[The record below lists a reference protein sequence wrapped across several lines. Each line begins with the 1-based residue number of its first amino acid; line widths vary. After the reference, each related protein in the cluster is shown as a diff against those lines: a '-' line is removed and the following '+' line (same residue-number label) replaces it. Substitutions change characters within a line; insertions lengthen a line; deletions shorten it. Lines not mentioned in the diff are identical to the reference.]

1 MHNDYAININTS
13 KRLKKI
19 DRVQIR
25 RDTSDLWEKRNPI
38 LFEGE
43 IGYDINLNKLKI
55 GNGRH
60 SWNSLAFLDISNIS
74 LVDYRSSFDDNY
86 IYSGFLLNN
95 GIIIKRSQDNVEEFA
110 ENTTDLEVD
119 WSNRLNL
126 TYN

>member
-1 MHNDYAININTS
+1 MHSDYAININTS

-43 IGYDINLNKLKI
+43 IGYDIDLNKIKI
-55 GNGRH
+55 GNGRN

-74 LVDYRSSFDDNY
+74 LVDYRSSFDNNY

-95 GIIIKRSQDNVEEFA
+95 GIIIKRCQDSIEEFA

-119 WSNRLNL
+119 WNNRLNL
-126 TYN
+126 IYN